1 VTGEP
6 LETIEGSVERILYSN
21 EDNHYTVAQL
31 LPQTTRRSE
40 PVTIVGNLAA
50 LNVGE
55 TVRAQGRWVTHK
67 QFGRQFAVEK
77 FESVLPR
84 TIVGIKKYLGSGL
97 IKGIGETFADRIV
110 EKFGEQ
116 TLEIIDHFSG
126 KLREVDGIGPER
138 AKRIK
143 DAWTAQK
150 SVRDIMIFLQG
161 HGIGSAHAAK
171 IFKQY
176 GENAI
181 VVVRENPYRLAKD
194 ITGIGFRTAD
204 GIAAKLGI
212 ATDSIHRLKAG
223 VVHTLERATDEGHT
237 CLPRHQLIEAAR
249 ELLGAEIAP
258 VENAINLLSLA
269 GDVVVEDEWVYL
281 AGLCKSERGVA
292 SQISN
297 LKSAK
302 PELPAI
308 DLDKALVWVQ
318 QQTGVELAVAQQQA
332 IRSALTTKVSVITG
346 GPGVGKTTIVNSI
359 VKILQAKKCT
369 VLLAAPTGRAAKR
382 MSEATGA
389 MAQTIHRLLKYE
401 PHEGGFTHNERRS
414 LKGDLI
420 IIDETSM
427 LDIPLAYH
435 LLKAIPASASVVF
448 VGDVDQLPSVG
459 PGNFLH
465 DLIESE
471 SVPVVRLTE
480 IFRQAKDSFIITN
493 AHRVNR
499 GEMPITT
506 ASETLGPSTFDGVAT
521 VPVAA
526 VPDFFFIEEDV
537 PEKVLATIKSLCSER
552 VPRKF
557 GLDVQVLT
565 PMHKGVCGSEN
576 LNRELQATLNPTG
589 PSVQR
594 FGRTYRVGDRVMQLR
609 NNYDKDVFNGDL
621 GRVKRLDLIEQEL
634 IVDVDS
640 HEVHYDLTDLDELM
654 PAYAISVHKS
664 QGNEYPAVIVP
675 LLTQHYVLLQRNL
688 LYTAI
693 TRGKKLVILV
703 GSKKALAI
711 AIRNNKTAARFSR
724 LRERLQNSD

>member
-1 VTGEP
+1 MNEP

-21 EDNHYTVAQL
+21 DENHYTVAQL
-31 LPQTTRRSE
+31 LPEGRGRVE
-40 PVTIVGNLAA
+40 PVTITGNLAA

-55 TVRAQGRWVTHK
+55 HVRALGHWITHK

-77 FESVLPR
+77 FDSVLPR
-84 TIVGIKKYLGSGL
+84 SVVGIKKYLGSGM
-97 IKGIGETFADRIV
+97 IKGIGGTFADRIV

-116 TLEIIDHFSG
+116 TLEVIDHFSAR
-126 KLREVDGIGPER
+126 LREVDGIGPER

-143 DAWTAQK
+143 EAWTAQK

-161 HGIGSAHAAK
+161 HGIGSSHAAK
-171 IFKQY
+171 IFRQY

-181 VVVRENPYRLAKD
+181 GVVRENPYRLAKD

-212 ATDSIHRLKAG
+212 PADSPHRLRAG
-223 VVHTLERATDEGHT
+223 VIHALERATDDGHI
-237 CLPRHQLIEAAR
+237 CLPRHALIERAR
-249 ELLGAEIAP
+249 ELLEAEIQP
-258 VENAINLLSLA
+258 VETAINDLALA
-269 GDVVVEDEWVYL
+269 GDLVVEDDFVYL
-281 AGLCKSERGVA
+281 GGLCRAEHGVA
-292 SQISN
+292 TKLNELRASKI
-297 LKSAK
+297 
-302 PELPAI
+302 ELPAI
-308 DLDKALVWVQ
+308 DLDRALVWVQ
-318 QQTGVELAVAQQQA
+318 QQTGVELATAQQQA
-332 IRSALTTKVSVITG
+332 IRQALTSKVSVITG

-359 VKILQAKKCT
+359 VKILAPKKCRI
-369 VLLAAPTGRAAKR
+369 LLAAPTGRAAKR

-389 MAQTIHRLLKYE
+389 PAQTIHRLLKYE
-401 PHEGGFTHNERRS
+401 PGGFQHNERRP
-414 LKGDLI
+414 LEGDLI

-435 LLKAIPASASVVF
+435 LLKAIPAGASVVF

-465 DLIESE
+465 DLIESGA
-471 SVPVVRLTE
+471 VPVARLTE
-480 IFRQAKDSFIITN
+480 IFRQSKNSFIVTN
-493 AHRVNR
+493 AHRVNQGR
-499 GEMPITT
+499 LPELNAPSEGDFYFISEEM
-506 ASETLGPSTFDGVAT
+506 
-521 VPVAA
+521 
-526 VPDFFFIEEDV
+526 
-537 PEKVLATIKSLCSER
+537 PEKVLATIKELVGER

-589 PSVQR
+589 PSIQR
-594 FGRTYRVGDRVMQLR
+594 FGRTYRLRDRVMQLR

-621 GRVKRLDLIEQEL
+621 GYIKRVDLIEQEL
-634 IVDVDS
+634 IVDMDGR
-640 HEVHYDLTDLDELM
+640 EVHYDFADLDELM

-664 QGNEYPAVIVP
+664 QGNEYPAVVVP

-711 AIRNNKTAARFSR
+711 AVRNDKTAARYSR
-724 LRERLQNSD
+724 LRELLKLPLT